1 MTKYRPSDDGT
12 TVDGKV
18 VVFLKPGPRKDQP
31 PPGKRP
37 VELATED
44 DAPADPPGTIGGIP
58 GAPYAIEIQLTAAG
72 GTPLA
77 AERVRVVDPDSK
89 EDVGQPGVSDEQGVF
104 RAGVPD
110 EKEYL
115 LFAVVN
121 GIDKE
126 MDAWSSEGSAPG
138 QPTPG
143 DEHPM
148 LIVLVV
154 DAQGNPLIDEAVQV
168 KAESGEAWSLKTD
181 SRGRVTLECEAG
193 LFTVTARGTDLLAH
207 SVFNGD
213 LHDETAPCKLEVG
226 S

>member
-18 VVFLKPGPRKDQP
+18 VVFLKPGPRKDQQP
-31 PPGKRP
+31 PDKRP
-37 VELATED
+37 AQIEAD
-44 DAPADPPGTIGGIP
+44 GDAPADPPGTIGGIA
-58 GAPYAIEIQLTAAG
+58 GAPYAIEIQLFAAG

-77 AERVRVVDPDSK
+77 AERVRVVDPDSQ
-89 EDVGQPGVSDEQGVF
+89 EDVGSPGVSDEQGIF
-104 RAGVPD
+104 RAGVPE
-110 EKEYL
+110 EKEYQ
-115 LFAVVN
+115 LFAVVD
-121 GIDKE
+121 GIDQE
-126 MDAWSSEGSAPG
+126 IDAWSAEGSAPG
-138 QPTPG
+138 DPVAG

-154 DAQGNPLIDEAVQV
+154 DGQGVPLVDEAVQV
-168 KAESGEAWSLKTD
+168 KAESGESWDLKTD
-181 SRGRVTLECEAG
+181 ARGRITLECEAG

-213 LHDETAPCKLEVG
+213 LYDETAPCKLEVA